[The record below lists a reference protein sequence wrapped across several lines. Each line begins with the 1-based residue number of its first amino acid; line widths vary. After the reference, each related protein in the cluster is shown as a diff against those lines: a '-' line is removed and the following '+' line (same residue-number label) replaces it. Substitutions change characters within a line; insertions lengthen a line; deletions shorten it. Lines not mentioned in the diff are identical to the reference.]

1 VPAKYVPQ
9 VLTAELQE
17 HCLYVDSDLLECA
30 EDDKSI
36 KILLMKIQKA
46 MLTTF
51 SISKVLCTMK
61 KVKAKLYIG
70 IFMYKC

>member
-1 VPAKYVPQ
+1 
-9 VLTAELQE
+9 
-17 HCLYVDSDLLECA
+17 
-30 EDDKSI
+30 
-36 KILLMKIQKA
+36 MKIQKA